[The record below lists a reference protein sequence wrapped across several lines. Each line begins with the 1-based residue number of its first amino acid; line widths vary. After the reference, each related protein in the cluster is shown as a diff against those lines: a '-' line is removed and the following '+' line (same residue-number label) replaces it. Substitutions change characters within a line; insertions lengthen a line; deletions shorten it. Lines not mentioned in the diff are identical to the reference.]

1 MKLYLPPLVVLVVSI
16 LIVANIPYISMGLVY
31 FYCTISAIFITVFAI
46 LHITGNASVIK
57 PIKSQPLLNRLL
69 KITLL
74 FVFIL
79 SSHFIT
85 AILYGI
91 ALIIIERIYQEDN

>member
-1 MKLYLPPLVVLVVSI
+1 MKSYLPPLVLLIVSI
-16 LIVANIPYISMGLVY
+16 LIVANIPYISMGLIY
-31 FYCTISAIFITVFAI
+31 FYSVISAMFIVIFAI
-46 LHITGNASVIK
+46 LHITGNSSAIK

-85 AILYGI
+85 AIFYGI
-91 ALIIIERIYQEDN
+91 ALIIIENLHQED